1 MRGGA
6 GSHLPELRAEEK
18 MQRFGH
24 GGGSGVGVLRLCD
37 GCTTEL
43 VRDDFTT
50 TPFITWTRAWQALPV
65 TGVMG
70 R

>member
-1 MRGGA
+1 
-6 GSHLPELRAEEK
+6 